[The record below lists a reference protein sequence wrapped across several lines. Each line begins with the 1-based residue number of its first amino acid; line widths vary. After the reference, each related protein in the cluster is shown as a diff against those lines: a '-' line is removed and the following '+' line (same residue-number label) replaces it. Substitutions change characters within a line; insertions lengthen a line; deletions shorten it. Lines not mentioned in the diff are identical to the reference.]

1 MTPFKSHTNAQPEN
15 DNSVSQNETNKQTA
29 EFSVGENISP
39 EISSYVFQSLQ
50 ELEPYTTHNT
60 QVAVIAKDPAKLASR
75 YRAEGI
81 EFDSNKLK
89 KMHRI
94 SITLSEDGAK
104 LEQEAV
110 HENLIDAIRMAKE
123 QMIKVLQGIQ
133 DQVITSQDRAMQ
145 INAALNGQILQ

>member
-1 MTPFKSHTNAQPEN
+1 
-15 DNSVSQNETNKQTA
+15 
-29 EFSVGENISP
+29 
-39 EISSYVFQSLQ
+39 
-50 ELEPYTTHNT
+50 
-60 QVAVIAKDPAKLASR
+60 
-75 YRAEGI
+75 
-81 EFDSNKLK
+81 
-89 KMHRI
+89 MHRI

>member
-81 EFDSNKLK
+81 
-89 KMHRI
+89 
-94 SITLSEDGAK
+94 
-104 LEQEAV
+104 
-110 HENLIDAIRMAKE
+110 
-123 QMIKVLQGIQ
+123 Q